1 MDKIDFQIEEL
12 KSMQSYPKLYLS
24 KYFSDLKRDVNLA
37 FELKLDK
44 NDEFLE
50 IINTI
55 ELIENT
61 TINKIKP
68 FDTFKKDIQSIERQ
82 QNDLNLLMIIIDEIK
97 YEIERILFSN
107 KSILFMNNYK
117 NNTFLLIIKD
127 EYLRKINTND
137 DNRYLFNRENLIEY
151 FLKEKLNKIDINNL
165 NILSLHIEIM
175 LKTSVCIMIKKIEYI
190 DTHTFKYLTNLNYI
204 NFSNN
209 QIDKIHPSTFNGLT
223 NLKEIIF
230 SYNKINCIHYDTFN
244 GLINLN
250 RINFES
256 NLLDEI
262 HPSLFKG
269 LSNLKEIIFS
279 FNKIKS
285 IHSDTFNG
293 LINLNRINF
302 ESNQLDKI
310 HPSLFKDLSNLEYIH
325 LNNNLIKEL
334 FTNLFDGLNNIKKIW
349 FNDNDDLNEVIVIS
363 NKLPT

>member
-1 MDKIDFQIEEL
+1 MDKKDFQIEEL
-12 KSMQSYPKLYLS
+12 KSMQLYPKLYLS
-24 KYFSDLKRDVNLA
+24 KYFSDLKRDVNLV

-44 NDEFLE
+44 NYEFLE

-55 ELIENT
+55 DLIENT

-68 FDTFKKDIQSIERQ
+68 FDTFNKDIQSIEGQ
-82 QNDLNLLMIIIDEIK
+82 QNDLNSLIIIDEIK

-127 EYLRKINTND
+127 EYLRKINSND
-137 DNRYLFNRENLIEY
+137 NNRYFNRENLIEY

-190 DTHTFKYLTNLNYI
+190 DTHTFKDLTNLNYI

-209 QIDKIHPSTFNGLT
+209 QIDKIHQSTFKGLK

-230 SYNKINCIHYDTFN
+230 SYNKIKCIHYETFN

-269 LSNLKEIIFS
+269 LTNLKEIILS

-285 IHSDTFNG
+285 IHYETFNG
-293 LINLNRINF
+293 LINLNRLNL
-302 ESNQLDKI
+302 ESNQLEKI
-310 HPSLFKDLSNLEYIH
+310 NPSLFKDLSNLEYIH
-325 LNNNLIKEL
+325 LNNNSIKEL
-334 FTNLFDGLNNIKKIW
+334 YTNLFDGLNNIKKIW
-349 FNDNDDLNEVIVIS
+349 FNDNDDLNVVNVS
-363 NKLPT
+363 NK

>member
-12 KSMQSYPKLYLS
+12 NSMQLYPKMYLS
-24 KYFSDLKRDVNLA
+24 KYFSDLKRDVNLV

-44 NDEFLE
+44 KDEFEE

-61 TINKIKP
+61 AINKIKP
-68 FDTFKKDIQSIERQ
+68 FDTFNKDIQLLVEQ
-82 QNDLNLLMIIIDEIK
+82 QKDLNSLIVIDELK

-137 DNRYLFNRENLIEY
+137 DDNNNRYFNRENLIEY

-165 NILSLHIEIM
+165 NILSLHIEII
-175 LKTSVCIMIKKIEYI
+175 LKSSVCIMIKKIEYI
-190 DTHTFKYLTNLNYI
+190 DTNTFKELTNLNYI

-209 QIDKIHPSTFNGLT
+209 QIDKIHPSTFSGLT

-230 SYNKINCIHYDTFN
+230 SYNKIKSLHYDTFN

-285 IHSDTFNG
+285 IHSNTFKG
-293 LINLNRINF
+293 LINLNRINL
-302 ESNQLDKI
+302 ESNQLDEI

-325 LNNNLIKEL
+325 LNNNSIKEL
-334 FTNLFDGLNNIKKIW
+334 YTNLFDGLNNIKKIW
-349 FNDNDDLNEVIVIS
+349 FE
-363 NKLPT
+363 